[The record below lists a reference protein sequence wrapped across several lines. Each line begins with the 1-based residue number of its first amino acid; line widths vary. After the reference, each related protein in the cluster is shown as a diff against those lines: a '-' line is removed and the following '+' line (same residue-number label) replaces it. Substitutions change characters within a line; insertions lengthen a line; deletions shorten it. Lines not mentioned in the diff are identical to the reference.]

1 MIKKE
6 RLYCL
11 ILAGICFFVYA
22 NTLKNSFVFDDIA
35 AILESPS
42 ILHPLRFWTEPSQL
56 LNSLCYFTVEF
67 NPFLYH
73 LLSII
78 LHSLNSI
85 LVFFFLRIFF
95 SVEASF
101 LAACLFAAHPVH
113 TEAVSWVSGK
123 PYLILALFIL
133 VVLLIYNK
141 ATKSTI
147 STPKTNHPLYILSLA
162 IFSYFMISNYGFYFT
177 FPIIL
182 AIVDIVLGRWR
193 ENWKL
198 WIPFFCLMILR
209 LLSAKSAILGRISA
223 VANITGAEITQT
235 INPIINFTVVF
246 FSHLWLL
253 LWPAKLTVYHEPI
266 EFSRLMLNSGVI
278 ILILLGLIM
287 PFIFKK
293 QKEIFLGIAIFI
305 LFFAPIYSFLPV
317 SSLVAE
323 RYIYFPSISLSI
335 FAAFL
340 YEKYTKNHIR
350 RRRIIGM
357 SIFLFLMSVY
367 AIRSIVRN
375 RDWKDPESFWKATV
389 KVSYKSPGAFNGMG
403 LVYQEKREIQK
414 AIQSFEKAINIQ
426 PRYVNAYNNLGNLYY
441 ESGKLEKAEAFFK
454 KAIEINPKYFQAYNN
469 LGNVYSD
476 MGKKDEAIA
485 LYEKV
490 LELNPEDPDAYFNL
504 GNVYKGKGR
513 TEEAISAFR
522 KVIDINPRDAK
533 ALSNLG
539 ALYAIRGAREEAI
552 ASFNMAIQVDK
563 KYAPAYFNL
572 CRLYFDEE
580 KYGLAIENCDKA
592 AKLGYKIPPEFL
604 KQLKTLV
611 NEYP

>member
-11 ILAGICFFVYA
+11 ILVGICFFVYA

-42 ILHPLRFWTEPSQL
+42 IFHPLRFWTEPSQL
-56 LNSLCYFTVEF
+56 LNSLCYFSVEF

-95 SVEASF
+95 PAGASF

-133 VVLLIYNK
+133 IVLLIYNK
-141 ATKSTI
+141 ATNRTTSASKV
-147 STPKTNHPLYILSLA
+147 NHPLYILSLV
-162 IFSYFMISNYGFYFT
+162 IFSYFMIRNYGFYFT
-177 FPIIL
+177 FPIML
-182 AIVDIVLGRWR
+182 AMLDIVLGRWR

-198 WIPFFCLMILR
+198 WIPFFCVMILR
-209 LLSAKSAILGRISA
+209 LLFAKSAILGRIST

-235 INPIINFTVVF
+235 TNPIINLTVVF

-266 EFSRLMLNSGVI
+266 EFSPLMLDSGI
-278 ILILLGLIM
+278 ITLILLGLIM

-293 QKEIFLGIAIFI
+293 HKELFLGLVFFI
-305 LFFAPIYSFLPV
+305 LFFTPVYSFVPV

-340 YEKYTKNHIR
+340 YERYTKNHIR
-350 RRRIIGM
+350 RHRIIAL
-357 SIFLFLMSVY
+357 SIFLFLMSAY
-367 AIRSIVRN
+367 SIRSIVRN
-375 RDWKDPESFWKATV
+375 RDWKDQERFWKATI
-389 KVSYKSPGAFNGMG
+389 KVSYKSPGALNGIG
-403 LVYQEKREIQK
+403 LVYQKEGKT
-414 AIQSFEKAINIQ
+414 EKAIESFRTAIQIQ
-426 PRYVNAYNNLGNLYY
+426 PKYANAYNNLGNLLG
-441 ESGKLEKAEAFFK
+441 EMGNKEEAIELFK
-454 KAIEINPKYFQAYNN
+454 KAIEVNPKYLEAYNN
-469 LGNVYSD
+469 LGNIYSE

-485 LYEKV
+485 LYKKV
-490 LELNPEDPDAYFNL
+490 IELNPEDLDAYYNL
-504 GNVYKGKGR
+504 GNTYNDMGKIAEAILYFKKAIEINSRDIFALNNLGILYVLSSNI
-513 TEEAISAFR
+513 EEAEKIFR
-522 KVIDINPRDAK
+522 KATNIDPN
-533 ALSNLG
+533 
-539 ALYAIRGAREEAI
+539 
-552 ASFNMAIQVDK
+552 
-563 KYAPAYFNL
+563 YAPARSNL
-572 CRLYFDEE
+572 LRL
-580 KYGLAIENCDKA
+580 
-592 AKLGYKIPPEFL
+592 
-604 KQLKTLV
+604 LKTKSGLIT
-611 NEYP
+611 Y